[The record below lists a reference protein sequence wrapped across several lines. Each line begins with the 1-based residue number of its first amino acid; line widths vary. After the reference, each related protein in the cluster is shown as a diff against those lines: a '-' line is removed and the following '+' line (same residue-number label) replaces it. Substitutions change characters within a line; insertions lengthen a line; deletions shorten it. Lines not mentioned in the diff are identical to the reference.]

1 MSVAGADMHENH
13 FRESLFA
20 STSIKPFA
28 TRLRSLRLDFLEVL
42 RTLGDTNLHILHR
55 SRAISRLDDLE
66 SQAATLLEDFQKT
79 APSEDPTGKFGDF
92 RLRLESF
99 LAEFAARRGLD

>member
-1 MSVAGADMHENH
+1 MHEH
-13 FRESLFA
+13 HYRESLFA
-20 STSIKPFA
+20 SPSFKPFA

-42 RTLGDTNLHILHR
+42 RTLGDTNLHLLHR
-55 SRAISRLDDLE
+55 SRAISRLDDLQ

-99 LAEFAARRGLD
+99 LAEFAAR